1 MAQNI
6 TLTFTE
12 NGKPYEMPNIPNHM
26 VLNYLMKVLFKAAI
40 EGTSIISHL
49 TITKTSQ
56 S

>member
-12 NGKPYEMPNIPNHM
+12 NGKPYEMPNIPNQM
-26 VLNYLMKVLFKAAI
+26 VLNYLIKVLLKAAI

-56 S
+56 L